1 MCICSYQGINQG
13 FVENEGDFQ
22 STLRLGREL
31 VNDEALSEES
41 IEEVKADIV
50 FMVDN
55 WHKLKEQC
63 LEEEKRFVY
72 TGVTVGI
79 YG

>member
-31 VNDEALSEES
+31 VNEEALSEES

-50 FMVDN
+50 FMDDN

-72 TGVTVGI
+72 I
-79 YG
+79 